1 MGNPISKFNM
11 KFAMVDWAV
20 PWWWKVAYL
29 IINDGIRDIADKFKH
44 PIDSSFNE
52 FVTKHLDAYV
62 NDNKMPP
69 AEIAPTIMNLAD
81 DFAAGREMTI
91 RAGDY
96 IAIQGYMRQGKRES

>member
-1 MGNPISKFNM
+1 MGLKMFNLR
-11 KFAMVDWAV
+11 FSIVDWAV

-29 IINDGIRDIADKFKH
+29 IVNDGIQDIVAKLKN
-44 PIDSSFNE
+44 PIDEKFNQ
-52 FVTKHLDAYV
+52 FVTKQLQAYI

-69 AEIAPTIMNLAD
+69 AEIAPAIMNLAD

-96 IAIQGYMRQGKRES
+96 IAIQGYMRKGKK